1 MVNFVIACYSLLLL
15 IIFSVS
21 EVNRVINENLYAH
34 ICILYMCRNVITLC
48 LGFALNCSVTAPVC
62 VCVCVFLRVC
72 TCVRV
77 HPRLVIYV

>member
-1 MVNFVIACYSLLLL
+1 MVNYVIACYSLLLL

-48 LGFALNCSVTAPVC
+48 LGFTLNC
-62 VCVCVFLRVC
+62 
-72 TCVRV
+72 
-77 HPRLVIYV
+77 